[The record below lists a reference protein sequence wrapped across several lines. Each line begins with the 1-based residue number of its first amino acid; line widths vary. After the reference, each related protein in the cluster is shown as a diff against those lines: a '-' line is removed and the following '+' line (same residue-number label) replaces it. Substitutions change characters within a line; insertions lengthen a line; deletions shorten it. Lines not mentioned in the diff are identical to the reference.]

1 MQPIIEVHQL
11 SKQFKIRQQNG
22 LIRGIFNP
30 EFKYVDAVREISF
43 TVEKGEAVAF
53 LGPNGAGKTTVTKM
67 LTGLVY
73 PSAGSATVL
82 GHTPFDRKKSFLKRI
97 GLVMGNKAGLNWDLT
112 ARQSFNLLKHIYE
125 ISETAYT
132 KRLRELTTLLDVREH
147 LDTQL
152 RRLSLGERMKLE
164 IIGSLIHAP
173 EVLFLDEPTI
183 GLDIPTKKNIRQF
196 LRKIQRE
203 LKTTLILTSHD
214 MDDIEKV
221 CDRVIIITK
230 GTKIYDDSLQH
241 LTDQY
246 RQVRFVRLFFD
257 TLPDAKAFSLLGEI
271 VEKTPDSYLLKT
283 NPEQLI
289 PLISLAAKGKNL
301 VDIHIESIPLEEIIA
316 ELFSA
321 DAV

>member
-1 MQPIIEVHQL
+1 MAPIIDVQNI

-30 EFKYVDAVREISF
+30 EYKYVDAVKEISF

-82 GHTPFDRKKSFLKRI
+82 GYTPFDREKPFLKRI
-97 GLVMGNKAGLNWDLT
+97 GLVMGNKTGLNWDLT
-112 ARQSFNLLKHIYE
+112 ANQSLDLLKNIYG
-125 ISETAYT
+125 ITDSAYN
-132 KRLRELTTLLDVREH
+132 KRLRKLTILLDVHEH
-147 LDTQL
+147 LNTQL
-152 RRLSLGERMKLE
+152 RRLSLGERMKME

-183 GLDIPTKKNIRQF
+183 GLDILTKKNIRHF
-196 LRKIQRE
+196 LKEIQKE
-203 LKTTLILTSHD
+203 LQTTLILTSHD

-221 CDRVIIITK
+221 CDRVIVINK
-230 GTKIYDDSLQH
+230 GVKVYDDSLQS

-246 RQVRFVRLFFD
+246 RQVRFVRLIFS
-257 TLPDAKAFSLLGEI
+257 TLPPASEFKGLGKI
-271 VEKTPDSYLLKT
+271 TEKTADSYLFKIDSDRMIA
-283 NPEQLI
+283 LI
-289 PLISLAAKGKNL
+289 TKAAKNKNL
-301 VDIHIESIPLEEIIA
+301 IDMHIESIPLEEIIS
-316 ELFSA
+316 EIFKKN
-321 DAV
+321 